1 MRIKNAQRLRV
12 SAAPGAEFKATAV
25 NDDEFTV
32 EGYGS
37 VFGTVDSYGEVVAK
51 GAFLDSL
58 REIKATGRKLPM
70 LWQHRSGTPI
80 GVWDEHKE
88 DDRGLWMK
96 GRLIKGVQ
104 AAEEARLL
112 ALAGAISGL
121 SIGYWVR
128 DDSTDEKT
136 RITTLKRLDLVETSL
151 VTFPANDDAR
161 VDAVKFALAHGGL
174 PTVRDFET
182 VLRREVGLSK
192 SQARIVVSKGFAALA
207 RMESDADAVKEIV
220 HAFEGLDDVLS
231 AASKPLF

>member
-1 MRIKNAQRLRV
+1 MRVKGQRQLKV
-12 SAAPGAEFKATAV
+12 SALAGDGFKAAEEGE
-25 NDDEFTV
+25 EFVV

-37 VFGTVDSYGEVVAK
+37 VFGVVDSYGEVVAK
-51 GAFLDSL
+51 GAFTDSL
-58 REIKATGRKLPM
+58 REIKATGRPLPM

-80 GVWDEHKE
+80 GVWTELRQ
-88 DDRGLWMK
+88 DDRGLYQK

-112 ALAGAISGL
+112 AMAGAVSGL

-136 RITTLKRLDLVETSL
+136 RVTTLKKLDLVETSL

-161 VDAVKFALAHGGL
+161 VDAVKFALAHGGI

-207 RMESDADAVKEIV
+207 RMESDAEAVKQIV
-220 HAFEGLDDVLS
+220 DAAAGLDDVLE